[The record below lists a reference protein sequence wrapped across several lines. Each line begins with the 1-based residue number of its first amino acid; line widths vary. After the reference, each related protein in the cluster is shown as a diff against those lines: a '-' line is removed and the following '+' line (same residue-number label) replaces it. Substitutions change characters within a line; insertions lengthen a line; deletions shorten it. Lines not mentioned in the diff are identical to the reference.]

1 MHLRIAIGA
10 LASVAAAATLAPVAL
25 PARSHDF
32 RATYTGSGA
41 GRLAGT
47 HASGSATAKGR
58 GNVLGRSTLSGAAAG
73 VLKSP
78 SCLSFD
84 GNAVLKGSA
93 GSIRLDARAA
103 QACIPASGSGKVDFS
118 GSARVTGGT
127 KKFSQA
133 SGRLTFHGVYDRQ
146 SATVTISFTGRVTY

>member
-1 MHLRIAIGA
+1 MHLRIAIAA
-10 LASVAAAATLAPVAL
+10 LAAVAAAATLAPVAL

-41 GRLAGT
+41 GQLAGT
-47 HASGSATAKGR
+47 HASGSATARGR

-73 VLKSP
+73 ILKSP
-78 SCLSFD
+78 TCLSFD

-93 GSIRLDARAA
+93 GSIKLVARAA
-103 QACIPASGSGKVDFS
+103 QACIPAGGSGKVGFS

-127 KKFSQA
+127 KKFSHA
-133 SGRLTFHGVYDRQ
+133 GGRLTFHGVYDQ
-146 SATVTISFTGRVTY
+146 QFAKVTISFTGRVAY